1 MMLTIEQALRRHSL
15 PRLES
20 RMLLM
25 HVWPGLTHAA
35 IVGYPERELAAEAAA
50 AFDAL
55 AARRLAGEPMAYL
68 IGAREF
74 YGRDFKV
81 SPAVLI
87 PRPETEHLIELALE
101 KTGAAQPA
109 RAVDLGTGSGAIAV
123 TLALQAPSWRVSA
136 LDVSAEALAV
146 ARDNARALG
155 AEVRFLH
162 GSWFD
167 PLPAGERFDLIV
179 SNPPYIERGDRH
191 LDEGDLRFE
200 PRGALTDEA
209 DGLACLR
216 EIVAGAPARLEAGG
230 WLMVEHGYDQGAAVR
245 ELFGAAGL
253 SQVETIRD
261 LAGQDRV
268 TIGRK
273 AG

>member
-1 MMLTIEQALRRHSL
+1 MTIEQALRRHSL

-25 HVWPGLTHAA
+25 HAWPELTHAA
-35 IVGYPERELAAEAAA
+35 IIGYPERELPQDAKA

-68 IGAREF
+68 LGAREF

-87 PRPETEHLIELALE
+87 PRPETEHLIELALA
-101 KTGAAQPA
+101 KVDKNAPA
-109 RAVDLGTGSGAIAV
+109 RVVDLGTGSGIIAV
-123 TLALQAPSWRVSA
+123 TLALEAPAWTVGA
-136 LDVSAEALAV
+136 VDVSAEALAV
-146 ARDNARALG
+146 ARGNAEALG
-155 AEVRFLH
+155 AGVDFRL
-162 GSWFD
+162 GSWYA
-167 PLPAGERFDLIV
+167 PLEPSARFDLIA
-179 SNPPYIERGDRH
+179 SNPPYIERDDHH
-191 LDEGDLRFE
+191 LAEGDLRFE

-216 EIVAGAPARLEAGG
+216 EIAAGAPARLAEGG

-245 ELFGAAGL
+245 GLLAAAGL
-253 SQVETIRD
+253 LAVETIRD
-261 LAGQDRV
+261 LAGQDRI